1 MSQPPDTQLA
11 VHAPTGRHF
20 HNIALI
26 GFMGVG
32 KSTVGN
38 LLADTLG
45 FELID
50 TDKVI
55 EQREGRRIGDIF
67 TQSGEAYFRNCE
79 ATLVSELA
87 SARGKVI
94 STGGGMVANPKNLEN
109 LRQHCLIVCLWA
121 SPEIIYERVKNQ
133 THRPLL
139 QTPDPLAR
147 IRELMQERTP
157 TYRDAADIMVGVEHR
172 HAPEVARH
180 IAKSFHD
187 ASKPKIA
194 SNALITP
201 IGSLRNSA
209 PKVP

>member
-1 MSQPPDTQLA
+1 MSQPLDT
-11 VHAPTGRHF
+11 HAPGPTPTGRHF

-55 EQREGRRIGDIF
+55 EQREGRRISEIF
-67 TQSGEAYFRNCE
+67 THPGETYFRNCE
-79 ATLVSELA
+79 AALVGELA

-94 STGGGMVANPKNLEN
+94 STGGGMIANPKNLES
-109 LRQHCLIVCLWA
+109 LRAHSLIVCLWA
-121 SPEIIYERVKNQ
+121 SPEIIFERVKNQ

-139 QTPDPLAR
+139 QTPDPLAK
-147 IRELMQERTP
+147 IRALMQERTP
-157 TYRDAADIMVGVEHR
+157 TYREAADIMVGVEHR

-187 ASKPKIA
+187 AAKPKI
-194 SNALITP
+194 P
-201 IGSLRNSA
+201 GR
-209 PKVP
+209 